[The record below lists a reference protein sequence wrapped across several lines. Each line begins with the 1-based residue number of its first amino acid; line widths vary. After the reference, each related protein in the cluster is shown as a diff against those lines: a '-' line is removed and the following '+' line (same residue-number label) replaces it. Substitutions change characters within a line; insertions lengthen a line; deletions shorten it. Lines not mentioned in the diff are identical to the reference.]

1 MRTVLVATLASA
13 CLLLGACA
21 DVPVP
26 ADTRS
31 FDWLAGCWRAERD
44 NGYYEETWL
53 KPVADGSLGAS
64 REVRGGRTVSH
75 EFMRLELRPDGSLAY
90 LASPSGQEPT
100 EFRAIEHSPG
110 KLVFENPQHDYPTR
124 IVYQYVDLNA
134 LLARI
139 EGPGGA
145 RAVDYPMHRVECGG

>member
-1 MRTVLVATLASA
+1 MKTLVLLAAICAALS
-13 CLLLGACA
+13 GCA
-21 DVPVP
+21 DTPVP

-31 FDWLAGCWRAERD
+31 FDWLTGCWRQDRD
-44 NGYYEETWL
+44 NGYYEEVWL

-64 REVRGGRTVSH
+64 REVRGGRTMSH
-75 EFMRLELRPDGSLAY
+75 EFMRLELRADGTLAY
-90 LASPSGQEPT
+90 IASPSGQDAT
-100 EFRAIEHSPG
+100 EFKGIEHSPG

-124 IVYQYVDLNA
+124 IEYRYVDLNA

-145 RAVDYPMHRVECGG
+145 HPVEYPLRRVDCGG